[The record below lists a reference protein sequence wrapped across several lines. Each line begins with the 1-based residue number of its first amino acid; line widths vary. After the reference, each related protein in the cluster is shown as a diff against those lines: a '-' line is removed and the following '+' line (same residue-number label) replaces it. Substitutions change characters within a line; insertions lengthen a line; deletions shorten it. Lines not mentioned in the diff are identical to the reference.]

1 MLWQCEIESKTESD
15 DSRDCAAII
24 WAEPVAITV
33 SGLMGLHKTD
43 FPQPPRGY
51 SIPTNLLEFEIAA
64 HGDISK
70 SSIQLAVDDKLEL
83 YK

>member
-1 MLWQCEIESKTESD
+1 MMIAEIVQASFEQNLWLSLYHYQAL
-15 DSRDCAAII
+15 R
-24 WAEPVAITV
+24 
-33 SGLMGLHKTD
+33 GFHKTD

-64 HGDISK
+64 CGNISK
-70 SSIQLAVDDKLEL
+70 SSIQLAVYDTLEL

>member
-1 MLWQCEIESKTESD
+1 M
-15 DSRDCAAII
+15 
-24 WAEPVAITV
+24 AITV